1 MEGECVDAEER
12 PAALAQILDRETEHR
27 GEDQHRIGDHAGMAV
42 RAGIGGVEVVRI
54 EMQGQRR
61 EEGAL
66 RFGDGAAP
74 MVPEDAPRLEILVAV
89 TLGHRAGTG
98 PEIFCHSYSIYHPR
112 RWPGDAVKPERGPPG
127 PHHDHERTRSG

>member
-12 PAALAQILDRETEHR
+12 PAALAQILEREPERR
-27 GEDQHRIGDHAGMAV
+27 GEDQHRIGDDAGMAV

-89 TLGHRAGTG
+89 ALRHQPGAR
-98 PEIFCHSYSIYHPR
+98 PEILCHSYPIYHPP
-112 RWPGDAVKPERGPPG
+112 RWPRDAVMPEQGLYV
-127 PHHDHERTRSG
+127 RS

>member
-12 PAALAQILDRETEHR
+12 PAALAQILERETEHR
-27 GEDQHRIGDHAGMAV
+27 GEDQHRIGDDAGMAV
-42 RAGIGGVEVVRI
+42 RAGVGGVEVMRI
-54 EMQGQRR
+54 EMQRQRR

-89 TLGHRAGTG
+89 ALRHQPGAR

-112 RWPGDAVKPERGPPG
+112 RWPRDAVMPEQGLTSA
-127 PHHDHERTRSG
+127 HDHD

>member
-27 GEDQHRIGDHAGMAV
+27 GEDQHRIGDDAGMAV
-42 RAGIGGVEVVRI
+42 RAGGGGVEVVRI
-54 EMQGQRR
+54 EMQRQRR

-74 MVPEDAPRLEILVAV
+74 MVPEDVPRLEILVAG
-89 TLGHRAGTG
+89 TWWHKEGMGRA
-98 PEIFCHSYSIYHPR
+98 
-112 RWPGDAVKPERGPPG
+112 
-127 PHHDHERTRSG
+127 

>member
-1 MEGECVDAEER
+1 MEGEWVDAEER
-12 PAALAQILDRETEHR
+12 RAALAQILEREPERR
-27 GEDQHRIGDHAGMAV
+27 GEDQHRIGDDAGMAV

-54 EMQGQRR
+54 EMQRQRR

-89 TLGHRAGTG
+89 ALRHQPGAR
-98 PEIFCHSYSIYHPR
+98 PEILCHSYSHSPHPQ
-112 RWPGDAVKPERGPPG
+112 E
-127 PHHDHERTRSG
+127 TRSAVSIAPSNPRASRATSRLVP